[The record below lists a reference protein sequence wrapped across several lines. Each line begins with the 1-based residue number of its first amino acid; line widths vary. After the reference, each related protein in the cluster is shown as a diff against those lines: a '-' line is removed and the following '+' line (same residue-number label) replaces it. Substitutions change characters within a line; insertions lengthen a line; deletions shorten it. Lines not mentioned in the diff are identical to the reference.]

1 MKSSHIPNLYH
12 NNLALAADLYHLT
25 MAYGFWKNQLY
36 DRKAVFQLYFRKS
49 PFGQSYA
56 IASGLGLVI
65 DYLRRFE
72 FSTSDIQY
80 LGSLKGADD
89 QPLFEIAFLNY
100 LQRLKFNCDVVA
112 VPEGTIVFPN
122 EPLIQVTG
130 PVIQAQI
137 IESALLSLINFS
149 TLIATKAGRVV
160 QAADGD
166 PVLEFGMRRAQGL
179 DGGITASRAAYIG
192 GCDATSNLLAGA
204 NYGIPVRGTHAHS
217 WVMAFDD
224 EPEAFHAYAK
234 TLPNNCTFL
243 VDTYDTIEG
252 IQNAIE
258 QGKWLRSEGHELQ
271 GIRLDSGDLNAQSQ
285 IARKMLDEAGFP
297 NAAIIA
303 SDNLDEASIREL
315 KANGA
320 KINVWG
326 VGTHLVTGGQQAAL
340 GGVYKL
346 AAIEDEVG
354 LWQYRIKKSADT
366 NKMSNPGIHQVY
378 RYVDQDQIPQMDVV
392 FDVADKETLLS
403 MVDFQGQK
411 HAIDPNWQ
419 ASKLLTPIFKTGKLV
434 YDAPNIADIR
444 LHSLNQQ
451 RLFAQTEL
459 PYRFGLDSSLY
470 QLKQEMANP
479 NAKVDGMS

>member
-1 MKSSHIPNLYH
+1 MKTSHIPNLYH

-25 MAYGFWKNQLY
+25 MAYGFWKNQLF

-49 PFGQSYA
+49 PFRQSYA
-56 IASGLGLVI
+56 IAAGLGLVI
-65 DYLRRFE
+65 DYLSHFK
-72 FSTSDIQY
+72 FSKTDIQY
-80 LGSLKGADD
+80 LGSLKGADE

-100 LQRLKFNCDVVA
+100 LQRLTFNCDVVA

-130 PVIQAQI
+130 PVIQALI
-137 IESALLSLINFS
+137 IESALLSLVNFS

-179 DGGITASRAAYIG
+179 DGGVTASRAAYIG
-192 GCDATSNLLAGA
+192 GCDATSNLLAGS

-217 WVMAFDD
+217 WVMAFD
-224 EPEAFHAYAK
+224 EESEAFHAYAQ

-243 VDTYDTIEG
+243 VDTYDSIEG
-252 IQNAIE
+252 IEHAIE

-285 IARKMLDEAGFP
+285 IARKMLDEAGFQ
-297 NAAIIA
+297 NTAIIA

-315 KANGA
+315 KAKGA

-326 VGTHLVTGGQQAAL
+326 VGTNLVTGGQQSAL

-346 AAIEDEVG
+346 AAIEDEQG
-354 LWQYRIKKSADT
+354 IWQYRIKKSADSA
-366 NKMSNPGIHQVY
+366 KISNPGIHQVC
-378 RYVDQDQIPQMDVV
+378 RYVDQHQIPQMDVI
-392 FDVADKETLLS
+392 FDSMNPETLLS
-403 MVDFQGQK
+403 MVDFQGRK
-411 HAIDPNWQ
+411 KGINPNWQ
-419 ASKLLTPIFKTGKLV
+419 ASELLVPIFKAGKIV
-434 YDAPNIADIR
+434 YEAPTLTAIR
-444 LHSLNQQ
+444 LYSLNQQ
-451 RLFAQTEL
+451 RLFDQIAL
-459 PYRFGLDSSLY
+459 PYSFGLESSLY

-479 NAKVDGMS
+479 NAKVDG

>member
-1 MKSSHIPNLYH
+1 M
-12 NNLALAADLYHLT
+12 
-25 MAYGFWKNQLY
+25 
-36 DRKAVFQLYFRKS
+36 
-49 PFGQSYA
+49 
-56 IASGLGLVI
+56 
-65 DYLRRFE
+65 
-72 FSTSDIQY
+72 
-80 LGSLKGADD
+80 
-89 QPLFEIAFLNY
+89 
-100 LQRLKFNCDVVA
+100 
-112 VPEGTIVFPN
+112 
-122 EPLIQVTG
+122 
-130 PVIQAQI
+130 
-137 IESALLSLINFS
+137 
-149 TLIATKAGRVV
+149 
-160 QAADGD
+160 
-166 PVLEFGMRRAQGL
+166 
-179 DGGITASRAAYIG
+179 
-192 GCDATSNLLAGA
+192 
-204 NYGIPVRGTHAHS
+204 RGTHAHS

-252 IQNAIE
+252 IQHAIE

-297 NAAIIA
+297 NTAIIA

-346 AAIEDEVG
+346 AAIEDVVG

-378 RYVDQDQIPQMDVV
+378 RFVDQAQIPQMDVI
-392 FDVADKETLLS
+392 FDVADQETLLS

-411 HAIDPNWQ
+411 HAINTDWQ
-419 ASKLLTPIFKTGKLV
+419 ASKLLTPIFKAGKLV
-434 YDAPNIADIR
+434 YDSPNIADIR
-444 LHSLNQQ
+444 LHNLNQQ

-459 PYRFGLDSSLY
+459 SYRFGLDSSLY